1 MEINRALLN
10 NGDLVLPRKDI
21 PVPELRKLFKNLPE
35 NEIPML
41 TIRALTGRELFL
53 VAEAA
58 TQNQLR
64 TKLIEGLREAPND
77 SKAGEVM
84 AAILSDKERDT
95 DEFRRRLVI
104 FRCGVI
110 DEKGHSLFDEI
121 ETATI
126 AEKWGVAFANVSL
139 EIMTLNQ
146 EGPRAGE

>member
-10 NGDLVLPRKDI
+10 NGDLSLPRKDI
-21 PVPELRKLFKNLPE
+21 PVPELRRLFKNLPAE
-35 NEIPML
+35 EVPML

-53 VAEAA
+53 AGEAA

-64 TKLIEGLREAPND
+64 SKLIEGLREAPND
-77 SKAGEVM
+77 GKAGEVM
-84 AAILSDKERDT
+84 AAILTDKKRDA

-110 DEKGHSLFDEI
+110 DEHGKPLFDEI
-121 ETATI
+121 ETAMI
-126 AEKWGVAFANVSL
+126 AEFWGQAFADVSA
-139 EIMTLNQ
+139 EIWRLSQ